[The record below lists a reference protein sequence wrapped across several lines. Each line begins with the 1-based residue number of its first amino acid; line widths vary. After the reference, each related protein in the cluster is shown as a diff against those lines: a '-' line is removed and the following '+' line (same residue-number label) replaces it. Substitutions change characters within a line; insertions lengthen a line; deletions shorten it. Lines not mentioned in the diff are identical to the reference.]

1 MAAMQHVNARPRI
14 HGLPDSLELGAHAA
28 HGKAPPVLFR
38 ERQHGIHV
46 LHPGNDGLPLSSGGI
61 QAVHAR
67 QNEQRVS
74 LHQTRDV
81 HGKNIVIP
89 KFQLFHGYGVVLIH
103 NRDDAAVLKQAQHRS
118 LHIATAAFQIL
129 RRQQKL
135 GHIYVKVVEKI
146 LICLHQPRLPYGGA
160 RLFQGQ
166 LLRIGRKTQDG
177 HAGPY
182 SAGADQ
188 NHLMALLHQPRQGA
202 HQMHD
207 GRTVQRP
214 ILSGQHARTYFNY
227 DFHVFPP
234 LMIQQSL
241 FPQKAENA
249 SFPR

>member
-1 MAAMQHVNARPRI
+1 MMAFRF
-14 HGLPDSLELGAHAA
+14 
-28 HGKAPPVLFR
+28 PP
-38 ERQHGIHV
+38 
-46 LHPGNDGLPLSSGGI
+46 GGI

-135 GHIYVKVVEKI
+135 GHIHVKVVEKI

-188 NHLMALLHQPRQGA
+188 NHLMPLLHQPRQA
-202 HQMHD
+202 LTKCTIEEPSNVPFSRVNTPVPTLITIFM
-207 GRTVQRP
+207 
-214 ILSGQHARTYFNY
+214 YFRY
-227 DFHVFPP
+227 
-234 LMIQQSL
+234 L
-241 FPQKAENA
+241 
-249 SFPR
+249 